1 MTTISNIGTKIRELR
16 AANDTKQADLAQLIG
31 ISPSKLSKIETDIIP
46 IHIDLLIDICYV
58 FDEQLSSILDDVNES
73 QVKVPL
79 EGIEKT
85 LQERGSTYGE
95 FPNVAYTSQTL
106 RSCMT
111 EFDGWDRL
119 NDTQRE
125 ALTVIAQKIAR
136 ILNGNPD
143 YVDNW
148 HDIAGYATLVEKE
161 LIGK

>member
-1 MTTISNIGTKIRELR
+1 MTYGDIIKDKR
-16 AANDTKQADLAQLIG
+16 KQLNLTQ
-31 ISPSKLSKIETDIIP
+31 KQLSKMSGVSPTYICEIERNNKIP
-46 IHIDLLIDICYV
+46 ATKVVSLLNRALY
-58 FDEQLSSILDDVNES
+58 ENKPEE
-73 QVKVPL
+73 KPL
-79 EGIEKT
+79 NGIEKT

-143 YVDNW
+143 YLDNW
-148 HDIAGYATLVEKE
+148 HDIAGYATLVEKS
-161 LIGK
+161 LS

>member
-1 MTTISNIGTKIRELR
+1 MTYGDIIKDKRKQLNLTQKQLSKMSGVSHTYICEIERNNKIPATKIVSLLNR
-16 AANDTKQADLAQLIG
+16 ALYENK
-31 ISPSKLSKIETDIIP
+31 PEEK
-46 IHIDLLIDICYV
+46 
-58 FDEQLSSILDDVNES
+58 
-73 QVKVPL
+73 PL
-79 EGIEKT
+79 NGIEKT

-143 YVDNW
+143 YLDNW
-148 HDIAGYATLVEKE
+148 HDIAGYATLVEKS
-161 LIGK
+161 LS

>member
-1 MTTISNIGTKIRELR
+1 MTYGDIIKDKR
-16 AANDTKQADLAQLIG
+16 DQLNLTLKG
-31 ISPSKLSKIETDIIP
+31 LSKLSGVSASYICEIENNKRTASVKIASR
-46 IHIDLLIDICYV
+46 L
-58 FDEQLSSILDDVNES
+58 N
-73 QVKVPL
+73 KVLYENKTVLKPVS
-79 EGIEKT
+79 GIEKT

-143 YVDNW
+143 YLDNW
-148 HDIAGYATLVEKE
+148 HDIAGYATLVEKS
-161 LIGK
+161 LS

>member
-1 MTTISNIGTKIRELR
+1 MTYGDIVRDKRN
-16 AANDTKQADLAQLIG
+16 QLNLTQ
-31 ISPSKLSKIETDIIP
+31 K
-46 IHIDLLIDICYV
+46 
-58 FDEQLSSILDDVNES
+58 QLSEISGVSHTYISEIES
-73 QVKVPL
+73 SNRTPSAKISSRLNKALYENKTVLKPVS
-79 EGIEKT
+79 GIEKT
-85 LQERGSTYGE
+85 LQERGKTYGD

-143 YVDNW
+143 YLDNW
-148 HDIAGYATLVEKE
+148 HDIAGYATLVEKS
-161 LIGK
+161 LV